1 VSWAVTAR
9 DPMDLARQAADRLAA
24 LTDGVRHDA
33 ALVLGSGLLP
43 ALDAFGDAVVDV
55 PVTDLP
61 GFLPPTVAGHAGRI
75 RSMQARTKR
84 VLVFVGRTHLYEDR
98 GVEAVVHG
106 VRVAAAA
113 GCPVT
118 ILTNASGGL
127 NPSFAVGQ
135 AVLIRDHLNLTGQSP
150 LRGARFV
157 DLTDL
162 YSARLRALVH
172 EVDPSVPE
180 GVYAQ
185 FRGPQYETPAEVKMA
200 GILGADLVGMS
211 TALEA
216 IAVRA
221 EGGEVLGMSLVTNAA
236 AGISGEP
243 LDHLEVLEVGRA
255 GAARVGALLAELVNR
270 L

>member
-1 VSWAVTAR
+1 VTAP
-9 DPMDLARQAADRLAA
+9 DPMDLARQAADRLAE
-24 LTDGVRHDA
+24 LTDGARHDA

-43 ALDAFGDAVVDV
+43 ALDAFGDNVVDV

-75 RSMQARTKR
+75 RSMQVGTKR
-84 VLVFVGRTHLYEDR
+84 VLVFLGRTHLYEDR

-106 VRVAAAA
+106 VRLAAAA

-127 NPSFAVGQ
+127 NPTFAVGQ

-172 EVDPSVPE
+172 EVDPNVPE

-243 LDHLEVLEVGRA
+243 LDHGEVLEIGRA
-255 GAARVGALLAELVNR
+255 GAARIGTLLAEFVSR

>member
-1 VSWAVTAR
+1 MTAP
-9 DPMDLARQAADRLAA
+9 DSMELARQAAERLAQ
-24 LTDGVRHDA
+24 LTNGVPHDA

-43 ALDAFGDAVVDV
+43 ALDAFGDTVVDV

-75 RSMQARTKR
+75 RSMQAATKR
-84 VLVFVGRTHLYEDR
+84 VLVFLGRTHLYEDR
-98 GVEAVVHG
+98 GVDAVVHG
-106 VRVAAAA
+106 VRVAASA

-118 ILTNASGGL
+118 VLTNASGGL
-127 NPSFAVGQ
+127 DPSLVGQ
-135 AVLIRDHLNLTGQSP
+135 PVLIRDQLNLTGQSP
-150 LRGARFV
+150 LRGAHFV

-162 YSARLRALVH
+162 YSARLRALAH
-172 EVDPSVPE
+172 EIDPTVAE

-221 EGGEVLGMSLVTNAA
+221 AGGEVLGISLVTNAA
-236 AGISGEP
+236 AGITGEP
-243 LDHLEVLEVGRA
+243 LDHREVLEIGRI
-255 GAARVGALLAELVNR
+255 GAARIGVLLAEFVNR

>member
-1 VSWAVTAR
+1 
-9 DPMDLARQAADRLAA
+9 MDLARQAADQLTA
-24 LTDGVRHDA
+24 LTDGARHDA

-43 ALDAFGDAVVDV
+43 ALDTFGDTAVDI
-55 PVTDLP
+55 PVTDLA

-75 RSMQARTKR
+75 RSMQAGTKR

-98 GVEAVVHG
+98 GVDAVVHG

-127 NPSFAVGQ
+127 NPNLAVGQ

-172 EVDPSVPE
+172 EIDPSVPE

-185 FRGPQYETPAEVKMA
+185 FRGPQYETPAEVQMA

-236 AGISGEP
+236 AGISGAP
-243 LDHLEVLEVGRA
+243 LDHREVLEIGQV
-255 GAARVGALLAELVNR
+255 GAARIGALLAEFVRR